1 MKVTIFKSVK
11 DTSVPFYRD
20 VDFILSRIKEGK
32 SKELIEKIRKEK
44 DKELRNKIKQQLP
57 AICFSGEFSDRKDKS
72 ILKHSGIICLD
83 FDGFKTKKELLNK
96 KQEIKND
103 VHTHSVFISP
113 SGNGLKVLVKV
124 PSDID
129 NHVKYFMS
137 LQDYYNCSEFDTTCK
152 NISRVCYESYDKDIF
167 INKNSLVY
175 ESKEVLNHEQHE
187 YKNHSPTLVLTKQD
201 AIVDRLKK
209 WWENK
214 YGMIDGQRNN
224 NIYILASSLN
234 DFGIDKGLASYV
246 MSEYVSDGFTFN
258 EMSATI
264 NSAYQNASNYNTRF
278 FEDSEAIDQIKNK
291 LKIGVPK
298 KEIRNILKTKGYDPD
313 TIDTVIKEEERSDK
327 GSEFWIKSEKGV
339 VSIIPFKFK
348 EFLEKHG
355 FYKYTPE
362 GSTNY
367 IFIVIKSNIIDNTTD
382 DLIKD
387 YVLKYLI
394 ELEDLS
400 IYNHFAERTKYF
412 KEDFLSLLSY
422 KKIYFI
428 ENSEFESYLYF
439 KNLALRVTKEK
450 LEKINYDS
458 LDGFVWKEQVINRE
472 FEYCDDNNCDY
483 SQFITNISN
492 KNETRVKSVES
503 TIGFLLQ
510 GHKNAGYC
518 PAIIIHDE
526 NDSEEPEGGT
536 GKGLFVQGISQLKKN
551 VTIDGKSF
559 FFERSFAYQLVS
571 VDTQILTFDDVKKG
585 FEFERLFSIITEGI
599 TLEKK
604 NKDAIKIPFE
614 KSPKVVITTNYAIRG
629 TGNSFERRKWELE
642 FYAHYSKAFTP
653 HDEFGKLFFS
663 QWDLD
668 EWCSFDNYMIKCLQ
682 LYLREGLV
690 SAPFKNLKNR
700 KFEASTSRE
709 FVTFIQENMV
719 FFPFDVSINSNSVRI
734 EFILQNPDYSKLSHS
749 KWNKWMRVA
758 CKHLTGFEAEQGR
771 NAAGVYFLFKEPI
784 SQTSIWK

>member
-83 FDGFKTKKELLNK
+83 FDGFKSKKELLNK

-167 INKNSLVY
+167 INKNSSVY

-278 FEDSEAIDQIKNK
+278 FEDSEAIDLIKNK

-492 KNETRVKSVES
+492 KNQTRVKSVES

>member
-167 INKNSLVY
+167 INKNSSVY

-559 FFERSFAYQLVS
+559 FFERSF
-571 VDTQILTFDDVKKG
+571 
-585 FEFERLFSIITEGI
+585 EFERLFSIITEGI

>member
-20 VDFILSRIKEGK
+20 VDFVLNRIKEG
-32 SKELIEKIRKEK
+32 SSRELIEKIRKEK

-83 FDGFKTKKELLNK
+83 FDGFKTKKDLLNK
-96 KQEIKND
+96 KEEIKND

-124 PSDID
+124 PEEID
-129 NHVKYFMS
+129 SHIKYFLS
-137 LQDYYNCSEFDTTCK
+137 LQDYYNCKEFDVSCK
-152 NISRVCYESYDKDIF
+152 NISRVCYESYDKKIY
-167 INKNSLVY
+167 INKKSEVY
-175 ESKEVLNHEQHE
+175 TSKEVLNHEQHQ
-187 YKNHSPTLVLTKQD
+187 YKNHAPTLVITSQD
-201 AIVDRLKK
+201 TIVDRLKI
-209 WWENK
+209 WWEKN

-234 DFGIDKGLASYV
+234 DFGIDKSKASFILSQYV
-246 MSEYVSDGFTFN
+246 TEGFSFN
-258 EMSATI
+258 EMTLTI
-264 NSAYQNASNYNTRF
+264 NSAYQNVSNYNTRF
-278 FEDSEAIDQIKNK
+278 FEDNETVDDIKKK
-291 LKIGVPK
+291 LKTGVPK
-298 KEIRNILKTKGYDPD
+298 KEIRNILKTKGYDSEAV
-313 TIDTVIKEEERSDK
+313 DTVIKKQEVILDS
-327 GSEFWIKSEKGV
+327 SEFWVKSEKGV
-339 VSIIPFKFK
+339 VNIIPFKFK
-348 EFLEKHG
+348 EYLEKHG

-367 IFIVIKSNIIDNTTD
+367 IFISIKSNIIDNTTD

-387 YVLKYLI
+387 YVLNYLL

-422 KKIYFI
+422 KKIHFI
-428 ENSEFESYLYF
+428 EDTEFESYLYF
-439 KNLALRVTKEK
+439 KNLALKVTKEK
-450 LEKINYDS
+450 FEKIEYD
-458 LDGFVWKEQVINRE
+458 LLEGFVWKDQIIKRN
-472 FEYCDDNNCDY
+472 FEYCDDTDCDY
-483 SQFITNISN
+483 SKFISNISN
-492 KNETRVKSVES
+492 QNETRVKSVES

-518 PAIIIHDE
+518 PAVIIHDE

-642 FYAHYSKAFTP
+642 FYAHYSKEFTP
-653 HDEFGKLFFS
+653 HDEFKKLFFS
-663 QWDLD
+663 QWNDD
-668 EWCSFDNYMIKCLQ
+668 EWCSFDNYMLKCLQ
-682 LYLREGLV
+682 LYLNNGLV

-709 FVTFIQENMV
+709 FVTFIQENQV
-719 FFPFDVSINSNSVRI
+719 LFPYDIDIYSNSVRI
-734 EFILQNPDYSKLSHS
+734 EFILQNPDYSKISHS
-749 KWNKWMRVA
+749 KWNKWLRIA
-758 CKHLTGFEAEQGR
+758 FKHLTGEEPEQGR
-771 NAAGVYFLFKEPI
+771 KTAGVYFLINKPI
-784 SQTSIWK
+784 TQTSIWT

>member
-1 MKVTIFKSVK
+1 M
-11 DTSVPFYRD
+11 
-20 VDFILSRIKEGK
+20 
-32 SKELIEKIRKEK
+32 
-44 DKELRNKIKQQLP
+44 
-57 AICFSGEFSDRKDKS
+57 
-72 ILKHSGIICLD
+72 
-83 FDGFKTKKELLNK
+83 
-96 KQEIKND
+96 
-103 VHTHSVFISP
+103 
-113 SGNGLKVLVKV
+113 
-124 PSDID
+124 
-129 NHVKYFMS
+129 
-137 LQDYYNCSEFDTTCK
+137 
-152 NISRVCYESYDKDIF
+152 
-167 INKNSLVY
+167 
-175 ESKEVLNHEQHE
+175 LNHEQHE

>member
-167 INKNSLVY
+167 INKNSSVY

>member
-44 DKELRNKIKQQLP
+44 DKELRNKINQLLP

-83 FDGFKTKKELLNK
+83 FDGFKSKKELLNK

-167 INKNSLVY
+167 INKNSSVY

-278 FEDSEAIDQIKNK
+278 FEDSEAIDLIKNK

-492 KNETRVKSVES
+492 KNQTRVKSVES

>member
-167 INKNSLVY
+167 INKNSSVY

-278 FEDSEAIDQIKNK
+278 FEDSEAIDLIKNK

-492 KNETRVKSVES
+492 KNQTRVKSVES

>member
-1 MKVTIFKSVK
+1 
-11 DTSVPFYRD
+11 
-20 VDFILSRIKEGK
+20 
-32 SKELIEKIRKEK
+32 
-44 DKELRNKIKQQLP
+44 
-57 AICFSGEFSDRKDKS
+57 
-72 ILKHSGIICLD
+72 
-83 FDGFKTKKELLNK
+83 
-96 KQEIKND
+96 
-103 VHTHSVFISP
+103 
-113 SGNGLKVLVKV
+113 
-124 PSDID
+124 
-129 NHVKYFMS
+129 MS

-167 INKNSLVY
+167 INKNSSVY

>member
-20 VDFILSRIKEGK
+20 IGFILRRINDGT

-167 INKNSLVY
+167 INKNSSVY

-278 FEDSEAIDQIKNK
+278 FEDSEAIDLIKNK

-492 KNETRVKSVES
+492 KNQTRVKSVES

>member
-167 INKNSLVY
+167 INKNSSVY

-387 YVLKYLI
+387 YVL
-394 ELEDLS
+394 
-400 IYNHFAERTKYF
+400 N
-412 KEDFLSLLSY
+412 
-422 KKIYFI
+422 
-428 ENSEFESYLYF
+428 
-439 KNLALRVTKEK
+439 
-450 LEKINYDS
+450 
-458 LDGFVWKEQVINRE
+458 
-472 FEYCDDNNCDY
+472 
-483 SQFITNISN
+483 
-492 KNETRVKSVES
+492 
-503 TIGFLLQ
+503 
-510 GHKNAGYC
+510 
-518 PAIIIHDE
+518 
-526 NDSEEPEGGT
+526 
-536 GKGLFVQGISQLKKN
+536 
-551 VTIDGKSF
+551 
-559 FFERSFAYQLVS
+559 
-571 VDTQILTFDDVKKG
+571 
-585 FEFERLFSIITEGI
+585 
-599 TLEKK
+599 
-604 NKDAIKIPFE
+604 
-614 KSPKVVITTNYAIRG
+614 
-629 TGNSFERRKWELE
+629 
-642 FYAHYSKAFTP
+642 
-653 HDEFGKLFFS
+653 
-663 QWDLD
+663 
-668 EWCSFDNYMIKCLQ
+668 
-682 LYLREGLV
+682 
-690 SAPFKNLKNR
+690 
-700 KFEASTSRE
+700 
-709 FVTFIQENMV
+709 
-719 FFPFDVSINSNSVRI
+719 
-734 EFILQNPDYSKLSHS
+734 
-749 KWNKWMRVA
+749 
-758 CKHLTGFEAEQGR
+758 
-771 NAAGVYFLFKEPI
+771 
-784 SQTSIWK
+784 

>member
-20 VDFILSRIKEGK
+20 VDFILDRIREGK
-32 SKELIEKIRKEK
+32 SKELIERIRKEK

-83 FDGFKTKKELLNK
+83 FDGFESKKDLLNK
-96 KQEIKND
+96 KEEIKND

-113 SGNGLKVLVKV
+113 SGNGLKVLVRV
-124 PSDID
+124 PEEID
-129 NHVKYFMS
+129 NHIKYFLS
-137 LQDYYNCSEFDTTCK
+137 LQDYYNCKEFDITCK
-152 NISRVCYESYDKDIF
+152 NISRVCYESYDNKIY
-167 INKNSLVY
+167 INKD
-175 ESKEVLNHEQHE
+175 SKIYTSTEVLNHEQHD
-187 YKNHSPTLVLTKQD
+187 YKSHEPTLVLTSQD
-201 AIVDRLKK
+201 TIVDRLKK
-209 WWENK
+209 WWENN

-234 DFGIDKGLASYV
+234 DFGIDKSQASFILSQYV
-246 MSEYVSDGFTFN
+246 TDGFSFN
-258 EMSATI
+258 EMTTTI
-264 NSAYQNASNYNTRF
+264 NSAYQNVSNFNTRF
-278 FEDSEAIDQIKNK
+278 FEDTDTIDVIRKK
-291 LKIGVPK
+291 LKTGVPK
-298 KEIRNILKTKGYDPD
+298 KEIRTLLKTKGYDSD
-313 TIDTVIKEEERSDK
+313 SVDTVIKKEETSSE
-327 GSEFWIKSEKGV
+327 GSEFWVKSEKGV

-387 YVLKYLI
+387 YVLNYLL

-428 ENSEFESYLYF
+428 ENTEYESYLYF
-439 KNLALRVTKEK
+439 KNVALKITNDK
-450 LEKINYDS
+450 LHKINYDS
-458 LDGFVWKEQVINRE
+458 LDGFIWKEQVISRD
-472 FEYCDDNNCDY
+472 FEYCDDTDCDY
-483 SQFITNISN
+483 SKFISNISN
-492 KNETRVKSVES
+492 QNETRVKSVES

-518 PAIIIHDE
+518 PAVIIHDE

-642 FYAHYSKAFTP
+642 FYAHYSKVYTP
-653 HDEFGKLFFS
+653 HDEFKKLFFS
-663 QWDLD
+663 QWSDD
-668 EWCSFDNYMIKCLQ
+668 EWCAFDNYMIKCLQ

-709 FVTFIQENMV
+709 FVTFIQENKEL
-719 FFPFDVSINSNSVRI
+719 FPFDVKINSNSVRI
-734 EFILQNPDYSKLSHS
+734 EFVLQNPDYSKLSHS
-749 KWNKWMRVA
+749 KWNKWMRIA
-758 CKHLTGFEAEQGR
+758 SKHLTGFEAEQGR
-771 NAAGVYFLFKEPI
+771 NNTGVYFTFKEPI
-784 SQTSIWK
+784 TQTSIWT